1 MRKLKYI
8 LYKVKKSLKL
18 GDFIIL
24 IILLATAV
32 SLIIAGLSGKNGNIV
47 EIVSPNSIY
56 RYPLEEDR
64 KVKVDGTLGE
74 VVIEINNGR
83 IRLLED
89 KSPRKIAVK
98 MGWVDIV
105 GLSIICLPCNVSA
118 TIINN
123 SEEKSNFD
131 AMVE

>member
-1 MRKLKYI
+1 LKYI
-8 LYKVKKSLKL
+8 LYKIIKSLKL
-18 GDFIIL
+18 GDIIIL
-24 IILLATAV
+24 IIMTTTAV
-32 SLIIAGLSGKNGNIV
+32 FLIIAGLSGKNGNIV

-64 KVKVDGTLGE
+64 KVKVDGALGK

-89 KSPRKIAVK
+89 ISPRRIAVK

-118 TIINN
+118 TIINDGK
-123 SEEKSNFD
+123 EKSKFD